1 MSFTS
6 IEKNQSNRVTKLDYI
21 LTLAFDEYVNL
32 PFKDARVEI
41 LRSLKKYRNRQLT
54 FVRYNTFETYG

>member
-1 MSFTS
+1 MSFKI

-32 PFKDARVEI
+32 PFKEARI
-41 LRSLKKYRNRQLT
+41 KIFRSLKNIEI
-54 FVRYNTFETYG
+54 YN